1 MAKAD
6 LVLAL
11 SQASLA
17 GDRVNIRRVI
27 EAISSEETANGHKAV
42 SSKLHALLE
51 KYSEATPSPSVGRT
65 DEGSGRSM
73 GELALTDDT
82 REALNDLVFE
92 YKHRALLAEHNLP
105 TRHRVLLTGAPGTGK
120 TSVARALARE
130 LQLPMV
136 TAQYE
141 QLIGSFLGETSSRFA
156 QLLATAASEP
166 SVVFLDEF
174 ETLAKER
181 SDLNDAGEMK
191 RVVSTLLLQI
201 DALPSDTVLV
211 AATNHPELL
220 DRAAWRRFQLTI
232 SMPTPD
238 ADARRAWVKHLS
250 KELGLEND
258 SVALQAV
265 SNSPDMAYSGV
276 EELVLDA
283 RRRELL
289 EPLRRGAAARA
300 SRQSK

>member
-11 SQASLA
+11 SKASLA
-17 GDRVNIRRVI
+17 GDRVNIRRVV
-27 EAISSEETANGHKAV
+27 EAISSEETAKGHTSV
-42 SSKLHALLE
+42 SAQLNALLE
-51 KYSEATPSPSVGRT
+51 KYSEHSPTPPQ
-65 DEGSGRSM
+65 GRSGEQPGRRM
-73 GELALTDDT
+73 EELALTDDT
-82 REALNDLVFE
+82 REALDDLTFE
-92 YKHRALLAEHNLP
+92 YKHRGLLAEHNVP
-105 TRHRVLLTGAPGTGK
+105 ARHRVLLTGAPGTGK
-120 TSVARALARE
+120 TSVARALAQE
-130 LQLPMV
+130 LQLPLV

-156 QLLATAASEP
+156 QLLATATAEP
-166 SVVFLDEF
+166 SVLFLDEF

-201 DALPSDTVLV
+201 DALPTATVLV

-238 ADARRAWVKHLS
+238 ADARRAWVRRLAQ
-250 KELGLEND
+250 ELGLRND
-258 SVALQAV
+258 SAALEAV
-265 SNSPDMAYSGV
+265 SKAPDMAYAGV

-289 EPLRRGAAARA
+289 EPLRRGDAGPR
-300 SRQSK
+300 